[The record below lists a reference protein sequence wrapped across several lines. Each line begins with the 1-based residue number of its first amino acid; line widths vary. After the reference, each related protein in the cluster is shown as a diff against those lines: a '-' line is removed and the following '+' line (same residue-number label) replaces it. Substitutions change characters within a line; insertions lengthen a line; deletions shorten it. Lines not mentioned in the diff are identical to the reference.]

1 MKKNTKEKVITF
13 FKIIIAVIVVVAIV
27 NLLYNK
33 YQEEILNKELEEI
46 SRYDLE
52 TDNFNTKLK
61 SSGDY
66 AKVENAIKR
75 YLSDYSN
82 EVKKI
87 NELKNNQTLKGV
99 LSAANYSSD
108 GPEFVSTTSFLLE
121 FRENFNSEV
130 DRLEEFRGQDVIDKY
145 INDEDVSKYY
155 VSLYQKF
162 INSSIISDEV
172 NSSYNEI
179 MNTKDNINIII
190 DSLEKVITFLKSN
203 NTWTVRNDGIIFSRE
218 EDLKT
223 YNELIQNISNN
234 T

>member
-1 MKKNTKEKVITF
+1 MSYSYDIK
-13 FKIIIAVIVVVAIV
+13 
-27 NLLYNK
+27 
-33 YQEEILNKELEEI
+33 EEI
-46 SRYDLE
+46 SGNDLE
-52 TDNFNTKLK
+52 IDSFNTKLK
-61 SSGDY
+61 SNGDY

-75 YLSDYSN
+75 YLSDYSS

-108 GPEFVSTTSFLLE
+108 GPEFNSTTAFLVE
-121 FRENFNSEV
+121 FRENFNSEISIF
-130 DRLEEFRGQDVIDKY
+130 EQFRNDDVIDKY
-145 INDEDVSKYY
+145 INDEGVSKYY
-155 VSLYQKF
+155 VSLYKKL
-162 INSSIISDEV
+162 INSNNISDEV
-172 NSSYNEI
+172 NSSYNGI
-179 MNTKDNINIII
+179 MNTKDNINNIL
-190 DSLEKVITFLKSN
+190 DNLEKVIAFLKSN

>member
-1 MKKNTKEKVITF
+1 MEK
-13 FKIIIAVIVVVAIV
+13 
-27 NLLYNK
+27 
-33 YQEEILNKELEEI
+33 
-46 SRYDLE
+46 
-52 TDNFNTKLK
+52 
-61 SSGDY
+61 
-66 AKVENAIKR
+66 ENA
-75 YLSDYSN
+75 
-82 EVKKI
+82 
-87 NELKNNQTLKGV
+87 
-99 LSAANYSSD
+99 
-108 GPEFVSTTSFLLE
+108 
-121 FRENFNSEV
+121 
-130 DRLEEFRGQDVIDKY
+130 EEFRGQDVIDKY

-223 YNELIQNISNN
+223 YNELVQNISNN